1 MEVWQSLVIAA
12 VLKTVVNREV
22 AWVQILPLP
31 LRGVSSSSLLPDV
44 TSGWCSGNTTRLH
57 CKVAQWESRALLMP
71 WLQVRVLP
79 LQLKGVTAYH
89 MG

>member
-31 LRGVSSSSLLPDV
+31 LK
-44 TSGWCSGNTTRLH
+44 
-57 CKVAQWESRALLMP
+57 CKVAQWKSRALLML